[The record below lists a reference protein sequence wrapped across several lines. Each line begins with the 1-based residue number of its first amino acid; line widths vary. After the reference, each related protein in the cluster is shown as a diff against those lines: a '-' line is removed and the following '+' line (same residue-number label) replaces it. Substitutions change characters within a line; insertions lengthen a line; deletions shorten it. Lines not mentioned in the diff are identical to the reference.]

1 MAKKRFNPLDRG
13 NSNQMTSRKSRS
25 AALPSSVSI
34 PQIGEILIK
43 FKEKNM
49 RKSQRALLGFNPLD
63 RGNSNQINGGYLFS
77 GEYSFYVSIP
87 QIGEILIKFYN
98 ITASEKYLK
107 VSIPQIGEILIKCM
121 PKTCFLSD
129 FNLVSI
135 PQIGE
140 ILIKF
145 ALCAQEK
152 WRAIS
157 TAVSIPQIGGILIK
171 YGYCEL

>member
-43 FKEKNM
+43 LKEKNM

-107 VSIPQIGEILIKCM
+107 VSIPQIGEILIK
-121 PKTCFLSD
+121 
-129 FNLVSI
+129 
-135 PQIGE
+135 
-140 ILIKF
+140 F